1 MQVSVETISGLER
14 RMTVGIPAERIE
26 NEVNKRL
33 QQTASRA
40 RVDGFRPG
48 KVPMSVIRK
57 RFGASARQ
65 EVIGEVIQS
74 SFYEAIVQEKLNPAG
89 APSVEPKSL
98 DEGKD
103 FEYIATF
110 EVYPEVALGDFAEIE
125 VERIESEV
133 TDADLENMLE
143 ILRKQHTSYEA
154 VERAAEDGDQVT
166 IDFTGRIDGEAF
178 QGGTATNTNLVLG
191 SGRMI
196 PGFESGL
203 VGAKAGET
211 RTISV
216 TFPEDYQNLDLAGKA
231 AEFEIIVHSVAA
243 AALPEL
249 NDEFF
254 ARFGVEEGGID
265 GFSAFCDNGIS
276 SCCLHL
282 QSKGNRSHNRY
293 HFYSRILP
301 HLHIPHRRSRTR
313 CQNLHA
319 FLHHHR
325 SNFIRIGS
333 LKHDIYA
340 KRLICQFPALPDFV
354 SHCLGAGIDRGDQP
368 QSSGLRYSS
377 SKRSISNP
385 CHSTLKYRILDSEQ
399 ITDPIFS
406 HIH

>member
-1 MQVSVETISGLER
+1 
-14 RMTVGIPAERIE
+14 

-103 FEYIATF
+103 FEYVATF

-154 VERAAEDGDQVT
+154 VERGADDGDQFT
-166 IDFTGRIDGEAF
+166 TDSTGRIDGEAF
-178 QGGTATNTNLVLG
+178 QGGTATNSFPVLA

-196 PGFESGL
+196 SGFESGP
-203 VGAKAGET
+203 VGATAGEP

-216 TFPEDYQNLDLAGKA
+216 TFPQHYQNLDLAGKA
-231 AEFEIIVHSVAA
+231 A
-243 AALPEL
+243 
-249 NDEFF
+249 
-254 ARFGVEEGGID
+254 
-265 GFSAFCDNGIS
+265 
-276 SCCLHL
+276 
-282 QSKGNRSHNRY
+282 
-293 HFYSRILP
+293 
-301 HLHIPHRRSRTR
+301 
-313 CQNLHA
+313 
-319 FLHHHR
+319 
-325 SNFIRIGS
+325 
-333 LKHDIYA
+333 
-340 KRLICQFPALPDFV
+340 
-354 SHCLGAGIDRGDQP
+354 
-368 QSSGLRYSS
+368 
-377 SKRSISNP
+377 
-385 CHSTLKYRILDSEQ
+385 
-399 ITDPIFS
+399 
-406 HIH
+406 